1 MSSSPSISVI
11 VPNYNNRAYLPPCL
25 ESILAQD
32 HADLELLVIDD
43 CSSDGSREIIE
54 SFARRDWRVMPLFN
68 DENLGVARNRHR
80 GILQARGRYI
90 TTLDSDD
97 LLLRPDKLRREY
109 EVLQARENQGD
120 RSAIAFSNIVL
131 LRADGERMGV
141 QNATIQ
147 EGDLL
152 NAIVRRSCLIP
163 RDFLLTREQY
173 LAAGGY
179 DPRFPIYEDWDLKIR
194 LAKDNRFYYA
204 GIEGIG
210 YRRHGTGLSSASPL
224 AHAWWLSR
232 IFLKNFGLLRSERPR
247 TLRIFS
253 GLILRMVSNHL
264 KNSRSK

>member
-1 MSSSPSISVI
+1 MSDSPSISVV
-11 VPNYNNRAYLPPCL
+11 VPNYNNRAYLSPCL

-32 HADLELLVIDD
+32 HGNIEVVVIDD
-43 CSSDGSREIIE
+43 CSTDGSGEIINE
-54 SFARRDWRVMPLFN
+54 FTRRDPRVVPVFN
-68 DENLGVARNRHR
+68 ARNQGVARNRHS

-109 EVLQARENQGD
+109 EVLQARESEGAGN
-120 RSAIAFSNIVL
+120 AIAFSNIVL

-163 RDFLLTREQY
+163 RDFLFTREQY

-224 AHAWWLSR
+224 VHAWWLTR
-232 IFLKNFGLLRSERPR
+232 IFLKNFVLLRSERPQ
-247 TLRIFS
+247 TLRIFTR
-253 GLILRMVSNHL
+253 LILRMVRNHL
-264 KNSRSK
+264 QHSRNK